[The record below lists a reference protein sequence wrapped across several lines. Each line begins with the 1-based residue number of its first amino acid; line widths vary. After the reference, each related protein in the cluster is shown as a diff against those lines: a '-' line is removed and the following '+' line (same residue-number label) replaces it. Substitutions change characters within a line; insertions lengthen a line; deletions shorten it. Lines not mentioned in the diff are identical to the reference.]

1 MDLFNVR
8 NQGESITYL
17 IVSEDEIFKLIKN
30 INISKHMGSDG
41 CHPRLL
47 KETADIGKN
56 PTLWKQ
62 AYVTAYIKTKVINIW
77 RQIID

>member
-1 MDLFNVR
+1 
-8 NQGESITYL
+8 
-17 IVSEDEIFKLIKN
+17 
-30 INISKHMGSDG
+30 MGSDG

-62 AYVTAYIKTKVINIW
+62 AYVAAYIKTKVINIW